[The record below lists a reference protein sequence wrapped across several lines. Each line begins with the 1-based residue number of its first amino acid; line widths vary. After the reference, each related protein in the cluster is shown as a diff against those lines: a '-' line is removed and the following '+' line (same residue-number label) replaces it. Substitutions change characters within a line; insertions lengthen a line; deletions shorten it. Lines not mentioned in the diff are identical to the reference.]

1 MSTLISAAAVQTAA
15 GRLGDSVLIDN
26 DLVVA
31 VGERSELGAQA
42 KAEHR
47 YEDAV
52 ILPGLRDSHFH
63 PVGYTA
69 ALNGTTL
76 GGIVDLAEMREV
88 LGAAAVR
95 IAPGDALIATRFDD
109 TAVAVRRLP

>member
-1 MSTLISAAAVQTAA
+1 MSTLISAASVQTAA
-15 GRLGDSVLIDN
+15 GRLGDSVLIDK

-42 KAEHR
+42 KAEYR

-69 ALNGTTL
+69 A
-76 GGIVDLAEMREV
+76 
-88 LGAAAVR
+88 
-95 IAPGDALIATRFDD
+95 
-109 TAVAVRRLP
+109 